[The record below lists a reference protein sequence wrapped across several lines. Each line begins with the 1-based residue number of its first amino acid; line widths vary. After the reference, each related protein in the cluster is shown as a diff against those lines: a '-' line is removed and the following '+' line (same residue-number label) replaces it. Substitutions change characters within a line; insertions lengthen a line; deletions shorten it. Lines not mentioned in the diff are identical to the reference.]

1 MVYKVMLKLIIFY
14 FFFLLPINLYSNIIY
29 DKNDIIITDIDLR
42 YYNQI
47 YFENFG
53 EIQNEPTAIKNIV
66 VIKKFINNFK
76 IKNLLYLEKVDEILN
91 EEFGSELMDIIIIK
105 DFVRYFKIKNE
116 FIYEFF
122 DTKFNISDLKKIF
135 DTFDKIDLPIS
146 KNNCLT
152 ILRVVDFRDNLSF
165 IDNFYAN
172 LRKEDKEYK
181 VKIDNEI
188 YDVCIDSSIDKIFEQ
203 NILKYIDLET
213 ADEFKKF
220 VYEQQ

>member
-1 MVYKVMLKLIIFY
+1 MLKLIIFY

-76 IKNLLYLEKVDEILN
+76 IKNPLYLEKVDEILN